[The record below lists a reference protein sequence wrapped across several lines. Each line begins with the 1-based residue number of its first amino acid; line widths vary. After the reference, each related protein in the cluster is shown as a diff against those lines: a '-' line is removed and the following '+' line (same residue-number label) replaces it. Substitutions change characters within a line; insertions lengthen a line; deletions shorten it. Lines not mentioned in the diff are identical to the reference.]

1 MDGEIT
7 ERYIRLNGLPRA
19 NRRVCARVSWKQDTD
34 AGKTWYGRRSEALRE
49 KRPAYVSM
57 RRVDM
62 PGEGSVKPGG
72 TAGIEDLIPVPANKY
87 FVLPGQF
94 LFAEKIPTG
103 NKETVSGQS
112 FTLRKRGNSMSMSE
126 GKKLEFRGGIGMSLI
141 PVIIYVLFCIVLFI
155 GFKAFN
161 MEALAVGG
169 FIALLI
175 GGLFCTSYKDFWE
188 SAVKGISSITAVSV
202 VVILLMVGMF
212 SSLIKLCGLS
222 SGFVWIANQ
231 VGMKGGIFVAFTFLA
246 TCIVSTATGSS
257 IGTMFIAFPIFYPAG
272 LLLGANEMFMA
283 GSIVSGA
290 IFGDNL
296 APISD
301 TTIASASTQTF
312 KDGHPADIGGVVASR
327 VKYSLVAGGITIVL
341 FALLGGM
348 GGSYQGGSV
357 DAASNPVSL
366 IMLIPVVAMLAV
378 STKTRNI
385 YAGIMVGLF
394 SGTMIGLAAGLFG
407 PSDVFANDAANN
419 AAVGFLIDG
428 VNNILPTCA
437 LVISVFGI
445 MGVLNDAGMLNLI
458 ADRILSSDMAKT
470 VKGAE
475 LICMAGISLTT
486 VLLGGV
492 TSASILTFG
501 PILNKIGSAKNIHP
515 YRRAN
520 LLDGTANSLPSIIP
534 FLSVFVFIGAALT
547 GLSPVVVA
555 GGTLYGFILFAVFL
569 AAVLTGWGCKKETE

>member
-1 MDGEIT
+1 MT
-7 ERYIRLNGLPRA
+7 SNVHRMERA
-19 NRRVCARVSWKQDTD
+19 MK
-34 AGKTWYGRRSEALRE
+34 E
-49 KRPAYVSM
+49 K
-57 RRVDM
+57 
-62 PGEGSVKPGG
+62 
-72 TAGIEDLIPVPANKY
+72 
-87 FVLPGQF
+87 
-94 LFAEKIPTG
+94 
-103 NKETVSGQS
+103 
-112 FTLRKRGNSMSMSE
+112 
-126 GKKLEFRGGIGMSLI
+126 GKKLTFRGGVLFSLV
-141 PVIIYVLFCIVLFI
+141 PVVIYVFFCVILFI

-169 FIALLI
+169 FLALLI
-175 GGLFCTSYKDFWE
+175 
-188 SAVKGISSITAVSV
+188 
-202 VVILLMVGMF
+202 
-212 SSLIKLCGLS
+212 CGLS
-222 SGFVWIANQ
+222 GGFVWMANSM
-231 VGMKGGIFVAFTFLA
+231 GIHGGLFVAFTFLA

-272 LLLGANEMFMA
+272 LILGANEMFMA

-301 TTIASASTQTF
+301 TTIASASTQQF
-312 KDGHPADIGGVVASR
+312 QDGRPADIGGVVTSR
-327 VKYSLVAGGITIVL
+327 LRYFAVAGLITIVI
-341 FALLGGM
+341 FGILGGI
-348 GGSYQGGSV
+348 GGTFQGGAI
-357 DAASNPVSL
+357 DAAANPVSL
-366 IMLIPVVAMLAV
+366 IMLIPVAVMLAV

-385 YAGIMVGLF
+385 YAGILVGLGL
-394 SGTMIGLAAGLFG
+394 GTAVGLAAGLFTF
-407 PSDVFANDAANN
+407 DAVFANDAANN

-458 ADRILSSDMAKT
+458 ADKILNSKMAQT
-470 VKGAE
+470 DTGAE
-475 LICMAGISLTT
+475 LVCMAGISVTT
-486 VLLGGV
+486 ILLGSV

-520 LLDGTANSLPSIIP
+520 LLDGTANSLPSIVP

-555 GGTLYGFILFAVFL
+555 GGTIYGFVLFAVFL
-569 AAVLTGWGCKKETE
+569 VSVLTGWGRKQEK